1 MLTIKVLGSGC
12 ANCEKL
18 TRLVREAVDFL
29 NIEAD
34 VTKVTNYT
42 EILDLGV
49 MSTPGLIVNDEIV
62 SSGRV
67 PTLGEVISF
76 ITTALDTA

>member
-1 MLTIKVLGSGC
+1 MLSIKILGPGC

-18 TRLVREAVDFL
+18 AKLVQEAVDFL
-29 NIEAD
+29 NIEAEI
-34 VTKVTNYT
+34 TKVTDYA
-42 EILDLGV
+42 EIVELGV
-49 MSTPGLIVNDEIV
+49 MTTPGLIINDEIV

-67 PTLGEVISF
+67 LTMGEVTSF